1 MCFAL
6 IGNGTMMLRTF
17 PHGAVQ
23 FLSYEQYK
31 QFLESR
37 CGKGSLCNLMSG
49 SLAGIPYNIYLLIL

>member
-49 SLAGIPYNIYLLIL
+49 SLAGIPYN